1 MTRGRFITIEGGEG
15 AGKSTQGHI
24 LAQRLEAVGRHVRLT
39 REPGGAPLAERIR
52 TLLLDPDAGERT
64 ALSEA
69 LLFSAARA
77 DHIAHTIAPTLAAG
91 TWVISDRFADST
103 RAYQGAA
110 SRLPLDTILTLER
123 LVTAGHRP
131 DLTLMLDLPA
141 ELGLERAALRLAG
154 SGGAVRDRFERADL
168 EFHQRLREA
177 FLAIAHAEPERCAV
191 VDAAAPPEVA
201 ATAIWTIVQA
211 RLEP

>member
-1 MTRGRFITIEGGEG
+1 MKRGKFITLEGGEG

-24 LAQRLEAVGRHVRLT
+24 LVQRLEAKGHRARLT

-52 TLLLDPDAGERT
+52 QLLLDPSAGERT

-77 DHIAHTIAPTLAAG
+77 DHIAHTIEPALAEG
-91 TWVISDRFADST
+91 IWVISDRFADST

-110 SRLPLDTILTLER
+110 SRLDMDTVLMLER
-123 LVTAGHRP
+123 VVVGATRP

-141 ELGLERAALRLAG
+141 EIGLERAALRLAAA
-154 SGGAVRDRFERADL
+154 GGERDRFERADIA
-168 EFHQRLREA
+168 FHQRLRAA
-177 FLAIAHAEPERCAV
+177 FLAIARGEPSRCAV
-191 VDAAAPPEVA
+191 VDASTPADETAD
-201 ATAIWTIVQA
+201 AIWAVVTT
-211 RLEP
+211 RLAP